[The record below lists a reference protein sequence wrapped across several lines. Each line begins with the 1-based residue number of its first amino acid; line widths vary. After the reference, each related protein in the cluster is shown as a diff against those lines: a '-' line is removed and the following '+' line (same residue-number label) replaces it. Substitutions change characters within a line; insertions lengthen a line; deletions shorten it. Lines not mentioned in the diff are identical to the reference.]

1 MFKASIMQIL
11 IVSGLVFGKKGRK
24 SYVDSV
30 LTFKYDFHKW
40 SFRSLNLPPDRAQL
54 IDKQHCDSH
63 NLTVASIFITD
74 RAYGAINF
82 SESNETLNWNFVCH
96 VNILLLSGFHT
107 DIRVYAIQSDA

>member
-74 RAYGAINF
+74 SAYGAINF
-82 SESNETLNWNFVCH
+82 S
-96 VNILLLSGFHT
+96 
-107 DIRVYAIQSDA
+107 